1 MHAAFQLYKKIKSS
15 DQCDPFQIAS
25 HLVWDVVGEEGE
37 VGRKVLVL
45 VLVDANQKVLG
56 VVLMMVVLEELE
68 AEVGVAKVESP
79 EEAEVNHKCIHCFTT
94 SICILFYLKLCFCY
108 DTKD

>member
-1 MHAAFQLYKKIKSS
+1 METDFGGCLSVIYEAIQLSTFVFLMRLLTKFKKK
-15 DQCDPFQIAS
+15 PRAVQIAS

-79 EEAEVNHKCIHCFTT
+79 EEAEVLDEVEVDLSK
-94 SICILFYLKLCFCY
+94 
-108 DTKD
+108 